1 MDSIGSFAE
10 SLILNEVKEVEDG
23 KILPP
28 TLRSSS
34 PDPSA
39 KDIRNVAV
47 PDTFMQQV
55 LGEEYTPSPA
65 TILPEEKKEE
75 DPTPPSPSKSMDQ
88 LVEEFA
94 GVVSQAQN
102 ILDEMTAVG
111 SLGVA
116 GMASSKPDPF
126 KDNKKKKKDKDTL
139 SLLRKKIRKNVKR
152 GSTSKTKT

>member
-1 MDSIGSFAE
+1 
-10 SLILNEVKEVEDG
+10 
-23 KILPP
+23 
-28 TLRSSS
+28 
-34 PDPSA
+34 
-39 KDIRNVAV
+39 
-47 PDTFMQQV
+47 MQQV

-152 GSTSKTKT
+152 SSTSKTKT